1 MGFNPR
7 LAPYTFSCVMDAD
20 PAADCEFNAFRFPV
34 KGQVVGVTVCNDAAI
49 ATATN
54 TLLLAVGKSAAGT
67 GTFATIASKAA
78 GDTKAAD
85 TPYALTL
92 TSAASTMAFAA
103 GDWVRIK
110 YDETTTGTWTRMAF
124 SIDYILGYATGAT
137 PTAATGPA

>member
-7 LAPYTFSCVMDAD
+7 LAPYSHAIVMDAD
-20 PAADCEFNAFRFPV
+20 PAADAEFNCFRFPAA
-34 KGQVVGVTVCNDAAI
+34 GQVVGVQICNDAAI

-54 TLLLAVGKSAAGT
+54 TLLIAVGKSAAGT

-85 TPYALTL
+85 TPYVLTL
-92 TSAASTMAFAA
+92 TSAASTMKFAA

-124 SIDYILGYATGAT
+124 NIDYIIGYGTV
-137 PTAATGPA
+137 